1 MSKTIDNDVM
11 TMPEESAPGP
21 IAEETRQ
28 QYAGIDLGSNSFH
41 LVLARRL
48 KDQMQIID
56 RLRDVVR
63 LGAGLDEHGDLTP
76 EAQARALASLERF
89 GQRIRGLPPQN
100 VRAVGT
106 FTLRQARNSRP
117 FLEQA
122 AAALGHHIEVV
133 SGQEEA
139 RLIYSGVCFT
149 QGVPAER
156 RLVFDIG
163 GGSSEL
169 ALGRGPAPAVME
181 SLYMGC
187 ISYTRRFFGDG
198 RITLKRWT
206 RAEMAASLELQPI
219 KTQFLRHGWDEAIG
233 TSGSIRTAG
242 SVLAAQGW
250 SDGSITPQGL
260 ERLREALLLAGHPEK
275 LTLKGISRDRATIFA
290 GAVVILQATFQ
301 TLNIGSM
308 SIAEGALREGLLVE
322 LAGPTRQMGVC
333 EQTVNNLQVFYH
345 VDQAHAAQVAATAG
359 HIYEQVASAWQLR
372 DPRFK
377 EMLLW
382 AAQLH
387 EIGLAV
393 SHSGFHKHGH
403 YLLSHSD
410 MNGFSQE
417 MQHFLALLVRSHRRS
432 VATKEFKTLLPEYQ
446 SAALALIVL
455 LRLAVLLHRAR
466 ADASCPQLQLNAS
479 QNTLEIGFPDGWL
492 DANPLTQADLEMEA
506 RYLRSHRFNLIIRG

>member
-1 MSKTIDNDVM
+1 MSGIIDNDL
-11 TMPEESAPGP
+11 T
-21 IAEETRQ
+21 AEAALQNAVQDEARQ

-48 KDQMQIID
+48 KDQLQIID

-117 FLEQA
+117 FLERA

-139 RLIYSGVCFT
+139 RLIYAGVSFH
-149 QGVPAER
+149 PRRAAAR

-219 KTQFLRHGWDEAIG
+219 KAQFLRHGWDEAIG

-250 SDGSITPQGL
+250 SDGRITLQGL

-290 GAVVILQATFQ
+290 GAVVILRATFQ
-301 TLNIGSM
+301 ALNIGSM
-308 SIAEGALREGLLVE
+308 GIAEGALREGLLAE
-322 LAGPTRQMGVC
+322 LAGPVRQMGVC

-345 VDQAHAAQVAATAG
+345 VDQPHAAQVAATAG
-359 HIYEQVASAWQLR
+359 YLYEQVAMAWQLH
-372 DPRFK
+372 DPRLK

-393 SHSGFHKHGH
+393 SHSGYHKHGH

-410 MNGFSQE
+410 MNGFSQD
-417 MQHFLALLVRSHRRS
+417 MQDFLALLVRSHRRS
-432 VATKEFKTLLPEYQ
+432 VAFKEFRTLLPAYQ
-446 SAALALIVL
+446 GAAQALVVL

-466 ADASCPQLQLNAS
+466 ADAACPPLQLEAGP
-479 QNTLEIGFPDGWL
+479 QTLAVGFPAGWL
-492 DANPLTQADLEMEA
+492 EANPLTRADLELEA
-506 RYLRSHRFNLIIRG
+506 RYLRAHRFSLDIRG